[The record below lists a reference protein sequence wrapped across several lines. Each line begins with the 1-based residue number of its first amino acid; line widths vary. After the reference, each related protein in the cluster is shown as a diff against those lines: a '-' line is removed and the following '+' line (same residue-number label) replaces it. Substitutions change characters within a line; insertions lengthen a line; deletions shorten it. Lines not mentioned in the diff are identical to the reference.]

1 MMSTPHILEE
11 LCCPERGVDPQTLER
26 VLTLAVEI
34 AREGREGRK
43 IGTLFVV
50 GDTEA
55 VLERSRPLI
64 LDPLA
69 GHPDDCRRLDDPN
82 LRETLKELAQLDG
95 GFVVS
100 DAGVVVSAAR
110 FFNSHSDTLGLPLG
124 LGTRH
129 MAAASITH
137 ETRAVAVVVSGSSIV
152 RLFDDGKLL
161 SEILPEVWM
170 LRRYGLLDESAA
182 VQGKREGNLAVVSQ
196 V

>member
-1 MMSTPHILEE
+1 MQGTPHILEE

-26 VLTLAVEI
+26 VLVLAVEI

-43 IGTLFVV
+43 IGTMFVV
-50 GDTEA
+50 GDTDA
-55 VLERSRPLI
+55 VLQKSRPMI

-69 GHPDDCRRLDDPN
+69 GHPDDHKRLDDPN
-82 LRETLKELAQLDG
+82 VRETVKELAQLDG

-110 FFNSHSDTLGLPLG
+110 FFNSAQSPDLDVPMG

-129 MAAASITH
+129 MAAASITRD
-137 ETRAVAVVVSGSSIV
+137 TRCVAVVVSGSSIV

-170 LRRYGLLDESAA
+170 LRRYGLLDAHTP
-182 VQGKREGNLAVVSQ
+182 R
-196 V
+196 